1 MVFPLV
7 CYLWSVFRDETQL
20 TEYTEVCS
28 MNKIKMNSFFSL
40 FFFFFVLILSYFCVP
55 VPWGSQKRKLLQAA
69 AEVWKGVKNLSSWPL
84 HPLSTSPCPPIL
96 LSQSVLLF
104 RSPHLKG
111 CCFMSEQICWTRQK
125 HNQPQLLFHHW
136 CFPFKFSFILKP
148 GYLQVLK
155 KALDGMTKFNLQKSV
170 ICSLACC
177 RQ

>member
-111 CCFMSEQICWTRQK
+111 VLFYVWTNLLNK
-125 HNQPQLLFHHW
+125 TKTQPTTALISPLVL
-136 CFPFKFSFILKP
+136 S
-148 GYLQVLK
+148 LQVQLHPK
-155 KALDGMTKFNLQKSV
+155 TRVSAGPQKGLRRYDK
-170 ICSLACC
+170 I
-177 RQ
+177 